1 MLNRIDIQSSLKP
14 SVFKIFKKLLIYL
27 DSQIYLEQ
35 HLKIL
40 NQLRNLDQNKL
51 MNLLKHFP
59 YSHLWEILFQFSG
72 LNTFLLLKV
81 TGSYT
86 CQQLLEPFPSVLFL
100 TV

>member
-51 MNLLKHFP
+51 MNSLKHFP
-59 YSHLWEILFQFSG
+59 YSNSAL
-72 LNTFLLLKV
+72 
-81 TGSYT
+81 
-86 CQQLLEPFPSVLFL
+86 
-100 TV
+100 

>member
-1 MLNRIDIQSSLKP
+1 MLNRIDIQSSSKP

-59 YSHLWEILFQFSG
+59 DSNSAL
-72 LNTFLLLKV
+72 
-81 TGSYT
+81 
-86 CQQLLEPFPSVLFL
+86 
-100 TV
+100 

>member
-35 HLKIL
+35 HLKVL

-59 YSHLWEILFQFSG
+59 YSNSAL
-72 LNTFLLLKV
+72 
-81 TGSYT
+81 
-86 CQQLLEPFPSVLFL
+86 
-100 TV
+100 

>member
-59 YSHLWEILFQFSG
+59 YSNSAL
-72 LNTFLLLKV
+72 
-81 TGSYT
+81 
-86 CQQLLEPFPSVLFL
+86 
-100 TV
+100 

>member
-1 MLNRIDIQSSLKP
+1 MLNRIDIQSSSKP

-59 YSHLWEILFQFSG
+59 YSNSAL
-72 LNTFLLLKV
+72 
-81 TGSYT
+81 
-86 CQQLLEPFPSVLFL
+86 
-100 TV
+100 

>member
-1 MLNRIDIQSSLKP
+1 MLNRIDIQCSSKP

-59 YSHLWEILFQFSG
+59 YSNSAL
-72 LNTFLLLKV
+72 
-81 TGSYT
+81 
-86 CQQLLEPFPSVLFL
+86 
-100 TV
+100 